1 MHPIKYPST
10 QVARERFGAKSPAYK
25 RIKALEKWAID
36 HGYGGYKTINR
47 RTREDKKQQ
56 CELQLWTDYATNE

>member
-1 MHPIKYPST
+1 MRKVKYPST
-10 QVARERFGAKSPAYK
+10 QIARERFGASSTAYK

-36 HGYGGYKTINR
+36 HGYDGYKAINR

-56 CELQLWTDYATNE
+56 TSLL